1 MPKKGCKEPMKIV
14 SKEDLERAIKKIHD
28 GEFSEKDCLYSSE
41 KKIFWLKAYGRGTL
55 KEVKMYLF
63 ELKNVESLNF
73 SRNRSVVPSPEKQE
87 FFDWVDGGNDSL
99 TFAFFSNSFRVEIS
113 VRKIEA
119 NFEIFAMVS

>member
-1 MPKKGCKEPMKIV
+1 MKII

-41 KKIFWLKAYGRGTL
+41 RKVFWLKAYGRGAL
-55 KEVKMYLF
+55 KEIKMYLF

-73 SRNRSVVPSPEKQE
+73 SKERSVVPSPEKQV
-87 FFDWVDGGNDSL
+87 FFDWVDGRDNGL
-99 TFAFFSNSFRVEIS
+99 RFAFFSRNFRVEIS

-119 NFEIFAMVS
+119 NFEIFSVVS

>member
-1 MPKKGCKEPMKIV
+1 MKII

-41 KKIFWLKAYGRGTL
+41 KKIFWLKAYGRVGL

-63 ELKNVESLNF
+63 ELKNVESLNLTK
-73 SRNRSVVPSPEKQE
+73 NKLVVPSQEKQV
-87 FFDWVDGGNDSL
+87 FFDWIDNRKDSL

-113 VRKIEA
+113 VRKIDA
-119 NFEIFAMVS
+119 NFEIFSMVS

>member
-1 MPKKGCKEPMKIV
+1 MKII

-73 SRNRSVVPSPEKQE
+73 SRNRSVVPSPEKQD
-87 FFDWVDGGNDSL
+87 FFDWVEGGNDSL
-99 TFAFFSNSFRVEIS
+99 TFAVFSNSFRVEIS

>member
-1 MPKKGCKEPMKIV
+1 MKIV

-41 KKIFWLKAYGRGTL
+41 KKRKAYGRVAL
-55 KEVKMYLF
+55 KEIRMYLF

-73 SRNRSVVPSPEKQE
+73 SRNKQIVPSPEKQE
-87 FFDWVDGGNDSL
+87 FFDWVDGSKDSL

-119 NFEIFAMVS
+119 NFEIFSMVS